1 MRHINGITKV
11 ISLTISEFHQKLSC
25 QIVLDTHILEQNI
38 CIETKVS
45 RSETIAEWPCSWAL
59 PRQLFHKESG
69 RTQMTEVRSTESTNY
84 VFILTESAD
93 LFEG

>member
-11 ISLTISEFHQKLSC
+11 IISLTISEFHQKLSC

-45 RSETIAEWPCSWAL
+45 RSETIAEWPCSCRHRPLTMATL
-59 PRQLFHKESG
+59 LLG
-69 RTQMTEVRSTESTNY
+69 GVRTFPKPMGLAAAIIS
-84 VFILTESAD
+84 
-93 LFEG
+93 

>member
-25 QIVLDTHILEQNI
+25 QIVFDTHILEQNI

-45 RSETIAEWPCSWAL
+45 RSETIAEWPCSCRHRPLTMATL
-59 PRQLFHKESG
+59 LLG
-69 RTQMTEVRSTESTNY
+69 GVRTYSKLLGLAAAIIS
-84 VFILTESAD
+84 
-93 LFEG
+93 